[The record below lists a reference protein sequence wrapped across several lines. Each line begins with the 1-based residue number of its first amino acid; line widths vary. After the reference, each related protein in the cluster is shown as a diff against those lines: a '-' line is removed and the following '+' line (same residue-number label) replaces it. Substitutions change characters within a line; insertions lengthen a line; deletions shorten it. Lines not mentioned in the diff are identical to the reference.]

1 MAADETIDA
10 MEAEYA
16 DETTYRLPRTVI
28 EIGADETGAHKVGSY
43 NHLLAQEMVRGVIE
57 AHNDAIEQAGE
68 GDLSRTDV
76 DGMVSVTQAQAIADE
91 VVARLLRAPGGDTM
105 DDVWNAYVDEKS
117 ADPRQAA
124 FFERLRI
131 TPTFPQRPSGASF
144 ESYVTDELNDAL
156 DVDIERG
163 ASWKD
168 MAARFPDGEVE
179 IDVHGRGFIP
189 LSPYDGAFRDRRVF
203 YELGSSPAAVRV
215 SDVALAAGE
224 PGETLDVSSVL
235 DEAAGGPSPIDRV
248 SVMRGRGDAAREI
261 TYRDADGNERPAP
274 FFDGELDAGAVYGLS
289 AIRRFVS
296 SDDYDDIC
304 RAVAASPSFGPARR
318 DNLRAQARNAAAVL
332 SYMEDAGLEIGAVN
346 ADARHHSVE
355 VAFGRNKQVMRL
367 IDVDNPLY
375 ACNRIS
381 LGSAWGRDQN
391 MYMTFQHES
400 LGAVSTNMYA
410 FTTTPELAISLVKAS
425 QGEAVERYDDVV
437 AATDV
442 AGTLRSPDGRFL
454 RTFADVRR
462 LGLDAGLV
470 PQDTSRVSSG
480 YLGEAAPD
488 GSWSRVT
495 RHRGHA
501 GDKRNGPLPL
511 VYYGGDR
518 NKSKKVSAF
527 AVGPMDA
534 TGVSAIDNA
543 DTDAAAEWRAAVSRF
558 SSSNNSIYGA
568 SKADFDD
575 SVYARNEDK
584 PSQMM
589 LFVLK
594 ETDVA
599 SPSVGDNAYKARAQL
614 VEWVASARREYAREV
629 GLVSGFEAREGDEPD
644 ARRTL
649 LDWART
655 READETQPA
664 GFALS
669 GNQRIAA
676 LQQSYMDVICGRTDT
691 LEAPIEGFA
700 DFVRGEGESVE
711 DFLIRHHAA
720 VIDAEI
726 GTFDAHEVVRPDG
739 RAHRERFCPDRV
751 AEHMVDEREVS
762 NVFANRDK
770 IVDRMRCLN
779 EYGDADDFIDADELA
794 GSSSGNAATVRRLVR
809 FGEGGPETVHDM
821 AVLADARERQ
831 GRPFMRHMYDEVVGS
846 LRRCGMRPD
855 SIDVKIDDAGVIR
868 WAAQRHDAT
877 RNREWADAT
886 GELGQVFEPDE
897 TGMVRTRFKQ
907 ASFDDEANYSFVPGY
922 VARVARQRPGERKT
936 MEERTVL
943 TGYEQ
948 TMAAAIRSTIAAD
961 VMSTP
966 PSKSQV
972 VSCGVPY
979 SLNGAYSA
987 LYDERYP
994 IDAKS
999 YFMEQGM
1006 DESLFDD
1013 IVRMQASRV
1022 RYVGDFADGATAMA
1036 AYRAQKGY
1044 EAGWYDPANDLDDDL
1059 FRRVGCKNVAV
1070 LTRACRGIF
1079 DETATTMT
1087 SANQG
1092 SVRYL
1097 AQGAQVRADGTVEAY
1112 AGDDEAMYKAPL
1124 MANPLMRYSDFN
1136 PADRNCMTLSNLLQ
1150 CHAVV
1155 GARVAQGFCYGL
1167 NFDDGLVVSRDFA
1180 EAHAIYPEHG
1190 PRELRGLVKGDKLSD
1205 MHGNKGVIAAVVDP
1219 AWTDEECEAHGV
1231 PTGARDLFRDN
1242 AGKLDIVQASTSLP
1256 SRHNGG
1262 QASELVDGEKFALT
1276 QPDGTVVP
1284 AAISTGS
1291 FIITNKDADAKTSV
1305 YDDEAVAAG
1314 RGRKASAQWAWVL
1327 DAKDCQ
1333 LAKREIYGPSAD
1345 SATRLREYLLVCGM
1359 DMRADGT
1366 LLTQSP
1372 DAVDEMGADY
1382 TERNIVSVPSAFGPE
1397 RDELFSATV
1406 ADGLKPKR
1414 GNEFKRALSGVFEHE
1429 GGFIE
1434 LPFSLTMASGDVT
1447 LDAQLVDGRH
1457 FDGSSSLTNEN
1468 HNIALVPAQSA
1479 PVGRIERRRYRLPL
1493 MAPALRCGQEYVDGV
1508 QHSHD
1513 FTRRYEAI
1521 MQAAA
1526 TYSAKQ
1532 YVWAS
1537 LHEYYAL
1544 VDAGETPDAAKMAE
1558 LGLDSSSLMA
1568 HIDNSVNRGAKGA
1581 QARDFEVD
1589 GRVFDA
1595 DKARDM
1601 LLRDRGGIDSYYASL
1616 ESEMDAQ
1623 QRRAQGAYDAMAS
1636 QIKTRYLDGG
1646 KHNIFRDNVL
1656 ARRMR
1661 DSATAIWSANP
1672 LLDLDEVSIG
1682 REMADTI
1689 RIADGDDVLM
1699 WRDPVLRTSGV
1710 RVMRARVVDDQTG
1723 IAINP
1728 AMDKCFDGDFDGDT
1742 IGVVSMAN
1750 FSPAARAELVDAF
1763 SAATTILDK
1772 GHLHDPDGDTPCK
1785 DRPRGDYDLNV
1796 NDGLDI
1802 ARYIKQTPG
1811 AAERYEAI
1819 RVRANE
1825 LMRDFDEARAAFAS
1839 NRGRDAAAALR
1850 DARQALAEEVIRPLS
1865 DFTHDAFEASGGG
1878 FLRYADKA
1886 DYAESVYESCIKS
1899 GAKGNDKKF
1908 DGAMPFVGI
1917 DARADGHGGVSFFDA
1932 SGNELDRADAALA
1945 VSDGPFG
1952 GDGQARYDHDI
1963 EAKTAGCT
1971 KTSGTPLAGSFS
1983 IRLMSA
1989 LREMEPT
1996 PEAALELTYPVTQG
2010 TLQVKHNAEQAAEVF
2025 DMLSDSLRKHWRGCL
2040 LDSSGKQVKD
2050 KQGNFMQATPEQWA
2064 QQFERLYGPKGLD
2077 VDYNPEAVEQVAA
2090 AMQKMV
2096 AEMDVA
2102 AEPGVIPDLEQ
2113 ASPATLA
2120 DKLAYA
2126 KQGSG
2131 FEVLVEAARGR
2142 ADLFAGKRTQSLRPV
2157 AVRCAVY
2164 EREHAGERSERIAQL
2179 EGIRDSGVSDAVY
2192 MAYQDEIDKLEAEA
2206 ESIGRKATLAAKA
2219 TLGGKAYVKKA
2230 APRPA
2235 HAAAPERLSAPTA
2248 APATETRS
2256 ISSFLAMPYERQ
2268 QRMSVEDARWVVSQL
2283 NVVDEDTLT
2292 GEQWDLKSA
2301 ASSIVQRTDR
2311 KAQQAAEASS
2321 RSATSTID
2329 FSRPAMKP
2337 QASAQPVAKQ
2347 THRVVV
2353 PSAPTAAPATETRSI
2368 SSFLAMPYERQQR
2381 MSVEDARWVVSQLNV
2396 VDEDTL
2402 TGEQWDLKSAASS
2415 IVMRDM
2421 RAARKAPKSLNGDFG
2436 DGGGMG
2442 GGAVAAIDFSKPAP
2456 ARPDADKA
2464 RRLRSEQPAPTSVA
2478 VLQGGQESVSNR
2490 QTPADE

>member
-16 DETTYRLPRTVI
+16 DEGTYQPPRTVI
-28 EIGADETGAHKVGSY
+28 EIGTDETGAYKVGSY
-43 NHLLAQEMVRGVIE
+43 NYLLAQEMVRRLIE
-57 AHNDAIEQAGE
+57 AHNRLIEQAGE

-76 DGMVSVTQAQAIADE
+76 DGMVSVTQAQAVADE
-91 VVARLLRAPGGDTM
+91 AVMRLLRTPVDASM
-105 DDVWNAYVDEKS
+105 DDIWNAYIDEKV
-117 ADPRQAA
+117 ADSQQVA
-124 FFERLRI
+124 FFEPLRI
-131 TPTFPQRPSGASF
+131 TPAFPPRPSDVSF
-144 ESYVTDELNDAL
+144 EQHVIDDLNDAL
-156 DVDIERG
+156 DVDVEPGTSLRRMV
-163 ASWKD
+163 SL
-168 MAARFPDGEVE
+168 FPDGEVE
-179 IDVHGRGFIP
+179 VGSHGGGFIP
-189 LSPYDGAFRDRRVF
+189 LSPYDATFRDHRVF
-203 YELGSSPAAVRV
+203 HMLGSRPGFIRV
-215 SDVALAAGE
+215 ADVAMAAGE
-224 PGETLDVSSVL
+224 SGETLDVSSVL
-235 DEAAGGPSPIDRV
+235 DAAATGASPIDRV
-248 SVMRGRGDAAREI
+248 SVMRGRDENAREL
-261 TYRDADGNERPAP
+261 TYRDEDGNERPVP
-274 FFDGELDAGAVYGLS
+274 FFDNELDAGAVYGLS

-296 SDDYDDIC
+296 SDDYDAIC
-304 RAVAASPSFGPARR
+304 RALPASPNFGPDRR
-318 DNLRAQARNAAAVL
+318 DNLCAQARNAAAVL
-332 SYMEDAGLEIGAVN
+332 SYMEDAGLEIGPVN
-346 ADARHHSVE
+346 VDARHHSVE
-355 VAFGRNKQVMRL
+355 VTFGRNKQVMRL

-391 MYMTFQHES
+391 LYMTFQHEQ
-400 LGAVSTNMYA
+400 LGAVSASTYA
-410 FTTTPELAISLVKAS
+410 FTTTPELAISLVKTS

-437 AATDV
+437 AASGV
-442 AGTLRSPDGRFL
+442 FHTLRSPNGRSL
-454 RTFADVRR
+454 ESTADVLR
-462 LGLDAGLV
+462 LGLDAGLI
-470 PQDTSRVSSG
+470 PKTTSRESSG
-480 YLGEAAPD
+480 YLGEAAAD

-495 RHRGHA
+495 RHHGH
-501 GDKRNGPLPL
+501 GGKGNVKPLPL
-511 VYYGGDR
+511 VSYGGER
-518 NKSKKVSAF
+518 SKSKKVSSF
-527 AVGPMDA
+527 AMGPMDA
-534 TGVSAIDNA
+534 MGVEPIPNV
-543 DTDAAAEWRAAVSRF
+543 DTDEAAEWRVAVSRF
-558 SSSNNSIYGA
+558 SSPKNVIHKGGRD
-568 SKADFDD
+568 DFDD
-575 SVYARNEDK
+575 QIYENNPS
-584 PSQMM
+584 SQMM

-594 ETDVA
+594 ETDAA
-599 SPSVGDNAYKARAQL
+599 SMSVGRNASKAHDNL
-614 VEWVASARREYAREV
+614 VAWVASARREYAREV
-629 GLVSGFEAREGDEPD
+629 GLVGDFEPLEGEGSDERPS
-644 ARRTL
+644 L

-655 READETQPA
+655 RAADETQPA
-664 GFALS
+664 SFTLS
-669 GNQRIAA
+669 GNQRIAS
-676 LQQSYMDVICGRTDT
+676 LQQSYIDVICGRTDT
-691 LEAPIEGFA
+691 LEAPIEGFD
-700 DFVRGEGESVE
+700 DFVRGENETVE
-711 DFLIRHHAA
+711 DFLVRHHAA

-726 GTFDAHEVVRPDG
+726 GTFEVREVAYPDG
-739 RAHRERFCPDRV
+739 QVHRERFCPDRV
-751 AEHMVDEREVS
+751 AEHMVDERAVS
-762 NVFANRDK
+762 NMFANRDK

-779 EYGDADDFIDADELA
+779 EYGDAEDFIDVDELA
-794 GSSSGNAATVRRLVR
+794 GGVNANAAVVRRLIR

-821 AVLADARERQ
+821 AELAAERERQ
-831 GRPFMRHMYDEVVGS
+831 GAPFMRHMYDEVVGS

-868 WAAQRHDAT
+868 WTARRHDAAK
-877 RNREWADAT
+877 NGEWADAT

-897 TGMVRTRFKQ
+897 AGMVRTRFKQ
-907 ASFDDEANYSFVPGY
+907 AQADDEANYSFVPGY
-922 VARVARQRPGERKT
+922 VARVARQRPGEHKT

-961 VMSTP
+961 VMGTP
-966 PSKSQV
+966 PSKTQALF
-972 VSCGVPY
+972 CGVPY

-994 IDAKS
+994 VDAKS

-1013 IVRMQASRV
+1013 IVRMQAARV
-1022 RYVGDFADGATAMA
+1022 RYAGDFADGATAMA

-1059 FRRVGCKNVAV
+1059 FRRVGCKNAAV
-1070 LTRACRGIF
+1070 LTDACRGIF

-1097 AQGAQVRADGTVEAY
+1097 AQGAHVRADGTIEAY

-1180 EAHAIYPEHG
+1180 ESHAIYPEHG
-1190 PRELRGLVKGDKLSD
+1190 PRELRSLVKGDKLSD

-1219 AWTDEECEAHGV
+1219 SWTDDECREHGV

-1276 QPDGTVVP
+1276 QADGTVVP
-1284 AAISTGS
+1284 AAISTGN

-1305 YDDEAVAAG
+1305 YDDEAVAEG

-1345 SATRLREYLLVCGM
+1345 SAIRLREYLLVCGM

-1372 DAVDEMGADY
+1372 DAIDEMGTDY
-1382 TERNIVSVPSAFGPE
+1382 TERNIVAVPSPFGPE
-1397 RDELFSATV
+1397 RADLFRATV
-1406 ADGLKPKR
+1406 ADGLNPR
-1414 GNEFKRALSGVFEHE
+1414 RAEDFKRALSDVLEHE
-1429 GGFIE
+1429 GGFLE
-1434 LPFSLTMASGDVT
+1434 LPFSLTMASGDET
-1447 LDAQLVDGRH
+1447 LDAQLVRDRH
-1457 FDGSSSLTNEN
+1457 LNGSSSLTNEN
-1468 HNIALVPAQSA
+1468 HNIALVSTAGSPA
-1479 PVGRIERRRYRLPL
+1479 GRIERRRYRLPL
-1493 MAPALRCGQEYVDGV
+1493 MSPALRCGQEYVDGV

-1521 MQAAA
+1521 MQAAS

-1532 YVWAS
+1532 YVWAG
-1537 LHEYYAL
+1537 LHKYYVL
-1544 VDAGETPDAAKMAE
+1544 VDAGQTPDAGMMAE
-1558 LGLDSSSLMA
+1558 LGLDAPSLMA
-1568 HIDNSVNRGAKGA
+1568 HIDNVVNNDPRFMGAG
-1581 QARDFEVD
+1581 DFQTGD
-1589 GRVFDA
+1589 GRLDA

-1601 LLRDRGGIDSYYASL
+1601 LLRNRSRIDVYYASL

-1623 QRRAQGAYDAMAS
+1623 QRRAQGAYDAMAA

-1689 RIADGDDVLM
+1689 HIADGDDVLM

-1710 RVMRARVVDDQTG
+1710 RVMRARIVDGQTG

-1742 IGVVSMAN
+1742 IGVVSMTN
-1750 FSPAARAELVDAF
+1750 FSPAAAAELVDAF

-1772 GHLHDPDGDTPCK
+1772 GHLHNPDGDTPCC
-1785 DRPRGDYDLNV
+1785 DRPRGDYDLNI

-1802 ARYIKQTPG
+1802 ARYIKQTEG

-1825 LMRDFDEARAAFAS
+1825 LMRAFDEARAAFAA
-1839 NRGRDAAAALR
+1839 NRGRDAAAVLR
-1850 DARQALAEEVIRPLS
+1850 DARQALTDEVIRPLS

-1917 DARADGHGGVSFFDA
+1917 DARADGQGGVAFFDT
-1932 SGNELDRADAALA
+1932 SGEELARADAQQA
-1945 VSDGPFG
+1945 VSAGPFG
-1952 GDGQARYDHDI
+1952 GNEQERYDHDI

-2040 LDSSGKQVKD
+2040 LDASGKQVKD
-2050 KQGNFMQATPEQWA
+2050 RQGNFLQATPEQWM

-2096 AEMDVA
+2096 AEVDVA
-2102 AEPGVIPDLEQ
+2102 AQPGVIPDLEQ
-2113 ASPATLA
+2113 VSPATLA

-2126 KQGSG
+2126 KQGTG
-2131 FEVLVEAARGR
+2131 FDVLVKAARER
-2142 ADLFAGKRTQSLRPV
+2142 ADLFAGKRTQNLRPA

-2164 EREHAGERSERIAQL
+2164 ERGHAGQRDERIAQL
-2179 EGIRDSGVSDAVY
+2179 EGVRDSGVSDAVY
-2192 MAYQDEIDKLEAEA
+2192 MAYQDEIDKLEREA
-2206 ESIGRKATLAAKA
+2206 ERAASKATLAAKA
-2219 TLGGKAYVKKA
+2219 TLGDKAYVKKT

-2235 HAAAPERLSAPTA
+2235 RVVAPERVSAPVSA
-2248 APATETRS
+2248 SKPHQARS
-2256 ISSFLAMPYERQ
+2256 IDAFLAMPYEQKRQ
-2268 QRMSVEDARWVVSQL
+2268 MSVEDARGVLSQFEDIPRGKLTLEQWDLEGAAQNIAKGADRNAQRAKHAPSKGAPKQQASAIDFSRPAAKTQQQATARFVAKQAAPVPVQSAPEPRPTRSIDAFLAMPYEQKRQMSVEDARWVLSQFE
-2283 NVVDEDTLT
+2283 EDSKLTL
-2292 GEQWDLKSA
+2292 EQWDLVGAARA
-2301 ASSIVQRTDR
+2301 AS
-2311 KAQQAAEASS
+2311 KGSS
-2321 RSATSTID
+2321 KQPAPTID
-2329 FSRPAMKP
+2329 FSRPA
-2337 QASAQPVAKQ
+2337 SAG
-2347 THRVVV
+2347 
-2353 PSAPTAAPATETRSI
+2353 PS
-2368 SSFLAMPYERQQR
+2368 SSE
-2381 MSVEDARWVVSQLNV
+2381 
-2396 VDEDTL
+2396 
-2402 TGEQWDLKSAASS
+2402 
-2415 IVMRDM
+2415 
-2421 RAARKAPKSLNGDFG
+2421 
-2436 DGGGMG
+2436 
-2442 GGAVAAIDFSKPAP
+2442 
-2456 ARPDADKA
+2456 ARPDVTEE
-2464 RRLRSEQPAPTSVA
+2464 RCPRSEQEPPASVA
-2478 VLQGGQESVSNR
+2478 RLEDEDKQTTSSTRRTSGQEGEGLGN
-2490 QTPADE
+2490 